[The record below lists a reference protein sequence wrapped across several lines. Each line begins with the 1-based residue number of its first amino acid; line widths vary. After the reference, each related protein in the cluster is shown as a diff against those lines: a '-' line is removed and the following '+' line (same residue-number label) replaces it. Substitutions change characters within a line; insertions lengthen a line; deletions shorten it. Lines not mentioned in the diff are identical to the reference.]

1 MKRVNKAIYIII
13 TAVIALMLCGFAP
26 DGSTP
31 QSYAELEISIDGK
44 IYDYSDGPVAPSDFS
59 VAEQIE
65 KRRINSPLS
74 EKIECVDGCLAHGA
88 SYRDALERCF
98 PLLVRKVDGI
108 ADGLYTPPINA
119 EVAYDGGRYGV
130 KKEKAGRELD
140 TQKLYAAIY
149 CALKFSGGGRVT
161 AHTVPIKPDIT
172 AEELKQNLVLRGKYT
187 TDYTTSSAARA
198 HNVTKA
204 LQKFDGL
211 CLKAGE
217 TLSFN
222 GIVGER
228 TESAGFKSA
237 KIIVDGKYTD
247 GIGGG
252 VCQAS
257 TAVYNAALVAGLN
270 CEANAHSICP
280 SYCPAGLDAMIS
292 SVSDL
297 LITNVT
303 THPVYFSVKTGGG
316 KGAVTIYGERPEH
329 TVVPE
334 SVVVET
340 VRFETEEFT
349 DVDGKYFDETAERGD
364 RLLVS
369 PGKDGVKSET
379 YLNLYS
385 LNGELVKRVKVR
397 ENSYKVVTQRIA
409 VAP

>member
-1 MKRVNKAIYIII
+1 MKRVNKAIYIVF
-13 TAVIALMLCGFAP
+13 TAFVALALCGFAP
-26 DGSTP
+26 EDPTP
-31 QSYAELEISIDGK
+31 QSYAVLEISVEGK
-44 IYDYSDGPVAPSDFS
+44 IYKYSDGPVTPSDFS
-59 VAEQIE
+59 VVEQIE
-65 KRRINSPLS
+65 KRKINAPLP
-74 EKIECVDGCLAHGA
+74 EKIEYVDGCLARGA
-88 SYRDALERCF
+88 SYRDALDRCF
-98 PLLVRKVDGI
+98 PLLVRTVDGI
-108 ADGLYTPPINA
+108 ADGLYVQPQNA
-119 EVAYDGGRYGV
+119 EVTYDGGKYGV
-130 KKEKAGRELD
+130 KKEKNGRELD

-149 CALKFSGGGRVT
+149 CALKFSGGGRVKGY
-161 AHTVPIKPDIT
+161 VRPIMPEST
-172 AEELKQNLVLRGKYT
+172 SAELKQNLILRGKYT

-204 LQKFDGL
+204 LNKFDGL

-222 GIVGER
+222 KVVGER

-237 KIIVDGKYTD
+237 TIIVDGKYTD

-257 TAVYNAALVAGLN
+257 TAVYNAALVAGLH

-303 THPVYFSVKTGGG
+303 THPVYFSVKTGGS
-316 KGAVTIYGERPEH
+316 KGTVTVYGEPSEYK
-329 TVVPE
+329 VVPE
-334 SVVVET
+334 SIVVQT
-340 VRFETEEFT
+340 LKFETEEFI
-349 DVDGKYFDETAERGD
+349 DVDGKYFDETAQSGD

-385 LNGELVKRVKVR
+385 PNGQLVKRVKVR
-397 ENSYKVVTQRIA
+397 DNTYKVVTQRIA